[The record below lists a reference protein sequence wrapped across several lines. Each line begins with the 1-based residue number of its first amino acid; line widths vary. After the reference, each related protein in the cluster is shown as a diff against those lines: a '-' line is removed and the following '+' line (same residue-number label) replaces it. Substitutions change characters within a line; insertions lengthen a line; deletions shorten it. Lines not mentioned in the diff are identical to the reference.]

1 MTGIE
6 ALLIGLA
13 VGVVVGAL
21 GAGGGIL
28 SVPVLVYLLH
38 QEPHAATMS
47 SLVIVVLTAL
57 VSLPHRARSGQVDW
71 RQGTLFGVL
80 SVAGAYAGSRL
91 SALVAPRVLM
101 LLFAGLLLIVAVA
114 MVRDGVRA
122 CRGEA
127 AAAGPAGAEATALA
141 EDDAGATAAEPRGG
155 ARWVRLILAAT
166 ATGLLT
172 GFFGVGGGF
181 IVVPILVLA
190 FALPMRRAA
199 GTSLVIMII
208 AGAAGLLSRVGSGIA
223 LDWVTT
229 LLFTAGSMVGGLAGG
244 PLSARVRSS
253 TLTLLFAALLLV
265 VGLASGAATLL
276 GG

>member
-13 VGVVVGAL
+13 VGA
-21 GAGGGIL
+21 
-28 SVPVLVYLLH
+28 VLVYLLH

-71 RQGTLFGVL
+71 RLGTLFGVL

-101 LLFAGLLLIVAVA
+101 LLFAGLLLVVAVA
-114 MVRDGVRA
+114 MVRNGVRA
-122 CRGEA
+122 RRGEA
-127 AAAGPAGAEATALA
+127 AAAGPADAEATALAEDDAEPTALA

-190 FALPMRRAA
+190 LALPMRRAA

-244 PLSARVRSS
+244 PLSARARSS